1 MANFKFRYF
10 WPNFDVDDNFI
21 LTLLQPVMHVN
32 SLNQDITL
40 EIHSVF
46 TRPRRF
52 YEIYIRSQI
61 AVRKVW
67 YKCIRKKAIFI
78 WYSGENIAPPPRY
91 DLTLSFKPTTD
102 TNIYWPFWVTRVI
115 EQSKKNHQK
124 TQSDDFFSK
133 YTLPREN
140 GDVYQRNWKICT
152 FLSNPTAWRLELAK
166 ELEDLG
172 LLDIYGSSVDRYVVS
187 KPDKAKEYV
196 FELCFENELS
206 EGYVTEK
213 VIESWDNGC
222 IPIYSGMDTQKYLN
236 TEAILDLTGLE
247 FSEVVSKIS
256 SFLRDINRINQV
268 TKEPILRRTFDTN
281 LFGERVLSS
290 INRKYP

>member
-1 MANFKFRYF
+1 MADFKFRYF

-21 LTLLQPVMHVN
+21 LTLLHPVMHEDN
-32 SLNQDITL
+32 MNQDITL

-52 YEIYIRSQI
+52 YEIYIRNQI
-61 AVRKVW
+61 AVRKLW
-67 YKCIRKKAIFI
+67 YKCIQKKAIFI
-78 WYSGENIAPPPRY
+78 WYSGENIAPPPHY

-102 TNIYWPFWVTRVI
+102 RNIYWPYWVTRVI
-115 EQSKKNHQK
+115 EQTKNTHQGI
-124 TQSDDFFSK
+124 QSDDLFSI
-133 YTLPREN
+133 YTLPRE
-140 GDVYQRNWKICT
+140 DSDIDQRNWKICT

-166 ELEDLG
+166 QLEILG
-172 LLDIYGSSVDRYVVS
+172 LLDIYGSAVDRFVVS

-213 VIESWDNGC
+213 VIESWGNGC

-247 FSEVVSKIS
+247 LAEIVSRIS

-268 TKEPILRRTFDTN
+268 TKEPILIRTFDIN
-281 LFGERVLSS
+281 LFSERVLSS
-290 INRKYP
+290 INSKYS